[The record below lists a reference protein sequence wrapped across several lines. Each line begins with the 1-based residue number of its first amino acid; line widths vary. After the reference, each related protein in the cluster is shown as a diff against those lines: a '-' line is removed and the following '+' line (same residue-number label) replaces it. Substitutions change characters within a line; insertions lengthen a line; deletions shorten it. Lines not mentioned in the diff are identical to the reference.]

1 MLQVTQRWTV
11 PSAAGPGPQDLST
24 VAHSYGSTVD
34 PVADFYSGLF
44 GVSMI
49 AAKGAL
55 QSDGLVRISSHYHA
69 ARCALPQPWRTTS
82 GREASRAPVPS
93 WQYQIIAAKPSARRV
108 ARSTLALG
116 TALPYGPKGVASP
129 SIPSTPTD
137 ASEMLYLVVPSVA
150 RQPTLP
156 WPSLQVAGVDK
167 IQPLLFAVWDE
178 AQSPYF
184 NDNIA
189 NSSDPNVDRVSP
201 ERKSHSMSALFRYG
215 PRYGPQT
222 GANLL

>member
-1 MLQVTQRWTV
+1 M

-93 WQYQIIAAKPSARRV
+93 WQYQTIAAKPSARRV

-116 TALPYGPKGVASP
+116 TELPLGPKGVASP
-129 SIPSTPTD
+129 STPSTTKD
-137 ASEMLYLVVPSVA
+137 AKMPYPVLPSVA

-156 WPSLQVAGVDK
+156 WPSCRWPV
-167 IQPLLFAVWDE
+167 
-178 AQSPYF
+178 STR
-184 NDNIA
+184 
-189 NSSDPNVDRVSP
+189 SSHCYSLSGMRPKVPTSTTTSRTH
-201 ERKSHSMSALFRYG
+201 RTRMSIG
-215 PRYGPQT
+215 
-222 GANLL
+222 